1 MKARDLV
8 MDADTRVYVDKER
21 FLSEYHREIRA
32 WKNIITAGI
41 QDNVPVMELV
51 RDDERYHGRALGFLI
66 AMECLPLSV
75 MSGAEIETLRKEL
88 CGARNWCDE
97 QINIYDEI

>member
-1 MKARDLV
+1 
-8 MDADTRVYVDKER
+8 MDATVWIDKEK

-41 QDNVPVMELV
+41 HDNVPVMELV

-75 MSGAEIETLRKEL
+75 MPDAEIKTLRKEL
-88 CGARNWCDE
+88 CYL
-97 QINIYDEI
+97 Q

>member
-1 MKARDLV
+1 

-41 QDNVPVMELV
+41 KDNVPVMELI
-51 RDDERYHGRALGFLI
+51 RDDERHHGKALGFLV
-66 AMECLPLSV
+66 ALTCLPRSV
-75 MSGAEIETLRKEL
+75 MPDAEIETLRKEL
-88 CGARNWCDE
+88 CDARNWCDE
-97 QINIYDEI
+97 QINIYNEIG